1 MDDGNVVDAGV
12 INSGVDDWRAFVS
25 GTIWGCWKNGGGVGE
40 SGGIWGRGE
49 VWELSGLC
57 NARRFAV
64 AGPAVVVTC
73 TWKGAVA
80 LAARV
85 IGAGITVHVAPA
97 GAPEQVRVT
106 GPVKPSMDCRLS

>member
-1 MDDGNVVDAGV
+1 MGR
-12 INSGVDDWRAFVS
+12 IRQ
-25 GTIWGCWKNGGGVGE
+25 I
-40 SGGIWGRGE
+40 GGIGSFVIRAIAIQTVIEMAMSAIRANDDSPDREAWG
-49 VWELSGLC
+49 LSGFC

-73 TWKGAVA
+73 TWNGAVA

-106 GPVKPSMDCRLS
+106 GPAKPSMDCRLS

>member
-1 MDDGNVVDAGV
+1 MGR
-12 INSGVDDWRAFVS
+12 IRE
-25 GTIWGCWKNGGGVGE
+25 I
-40 SGGIWGRGE
+40 GGIGSFVIRAIAIQIVIEMAMSAIRGNDDFRDRE
-49 VWELSGLC
+49 VWGLSGPC

-73 TWKGAVA
+73 TWNGAVA

-106 GPVKPSMDCRLS
+106 GPAKPSMDCRLS

>member
-1 MDDGNVVDAGV
+1 MGR
-12 INSGVDDWRAFVS
+12 IRE
-25 GTIWGCWKNGGGVGE
+25 I
-40 SGGIWGRGE
+40 GGIGSFVIRAIAIQVVIEMAMSAIRGNDNSPDRE
-49 VWELSGLC
+49 VRGLSGFC

-85 IGAGITVHVAPA
+85 IGVGITVHVARL
-97 GAPEQVRVT
+97 E
-106 GPVKPSMDCRLS
+106 RLSS

>member
-1 MDDGNVVDAGV
+1 MGR
-12 INSGVDDWRAFVS
+12 IRE
-25 GTIWGCWKNGGGVGE
+25 I
-40 SGGIWGRGE
+40 GGIGSFVIRAIAIQIVIEMAMSAIRGNDDSPDRE
-49 VWELSGLC
+49 VWGLSGFC

-106 GPVKPSMDCRLS
+106 GPAKPSMDFRLS